1 MKTFIKIMVSLMAVL
16 MLAGCGIAKNETQE
30 NVNPAGNVENNTS
43 ESKVTAE
50 MAYEGVNNYC
60 HSEYDWSVAEEN
72 PEIMYVAMGD
82 ESEME
87 YKVIFR
93 SYTSSFVYFYVD
105 KSTGIARMVEV
116 VPGLEIEEDAGTIN
130 IYDYLN
136 KD

>member
-1 MKTFIKIMVSLMAVL
+1 MVSLMAVL